1 MAGGER
7 MGSKHVSD
15 IVMDLVE
22 PIASDRGLDL
32 VDVEYQPHG
41 RRSVL
46 RLYLDRPGGI
56 SLDDLA
62 EVSREVSDVLDAHDA
77 VPGQY
82 TLECSSP
89 GINRRLRRPEDFA
102 RFCGKSVR
110 VRTSTPVAGS
120 RSFAG
125 LLLSASD
132 DGIEIED
139 ESRGRL
145 AVPLRA
151 IERAYYEHDFQAELR
166 GGRS

>member
-1 MAGGER
+1 
-7 MGSKHVSD
+7 MGSKHVSE

-32 VDVEYQPHG
+32 VDVEFQPHG

-46 RLYLDRPGGI
+46 RLYLDRPGGV

-62 EVSREVSDVLDAHDA
+62 AMSREVSDVLDAHDT

-89 GINRRLRRPEDFA
+89 GINRRLRKPEDFA

-110 VRTSTPVAGS
+110 VRTSTPIAGS
-120 RSFAG
+120 RNFAG

-132 DGIEIED
+132 DGIEID
-139 ESRGRL
+139 DAAQGRL
-145 AVPLRA
+145 AVPLRS
-151 IERAYYEHDFQAELR
+151 IERAHYEHDFQAELR
-166 GGRS
+166 SGRS